1 MMSNN
6 PFDLANYKRQITMH
20 KENAALKSAYQ
31 QTSVVNRQRAK
42 GIEPSLPYS
51 DKAPASEPEKFVA
64 DMPVMPKYDRN
75 AEKRK
80 KTREKKMLNCKHVWL
95 TAADQPLYKC
105 NECGT
110 FLRIEK

>member
-1 MMSNN
+1 
-6 PFDLANYKRQITMH
+6 LAQSKQEGDIH
-20 KENAALKSAYQ
+20 ACSPDPIGDAQDKLIAELAAQ
-31 QTSVVNRQRAK
+31 
-42 GIEPSLPYS
+42 
-51 DKAPASEPEKFVA
+51 PEKFVA

-75 AEKRK
+75 AERRK
-80 KTREKKMLNCKHVWL
+80 KNHEKMQDCKHVWL